1 MVVNFET
8 NLKKNFISRYWG
20 WCAIVPLTLFLL
32 GAGHG
37 RTGTSGRG
45 SFADTTR
52 WPATFGFGRKATAS
66 EITRLDI
73 DVMPDGAGLPAGMG
87 KVSRGRK
94 VYELKCASCHG
105 KNGSE
110 GPFVRLVGVI
120 GDTGRAKTIGNYWPY
135 STTIFDY
142 IRRAMPYNKPG
153 SLADDEVY
161 ALTAF
166 LLYKNRIIDST
177 FVVSAVT
184 LPKISMP
191 ARKLFVDDDR
201 RGGPEV
207 R

>member
-1 MVVNFET
+1 
-8 NLKKNFISRYWG
+8 
-20 WCAIVPLTLFLL
+20 
-32 GAGHG
+32 
-37 RTGTSGRG
+37 
-45 SFADTTR
+45 
-52 WPATFGFGRKATAS
+52 
-66 EITRLDI
+66 
-73 DVMPDGAGLPAGMG
+73 MPHGAGLPAGMG
-87 KVSRGRK
+87 SARRGRT

-110 GPFVRLVGVI
+110 GPFVPLVGVM

-153 SLADDEVY
+153 SLTNDEVY

-166 LLYKNRIIDST
+166 LLYKNRVIDSA
-177 FVVSAVT
+177 FVVTAIT
-184 LPKISMP
+184 LPKITMP
-191 ARKLFVDDDR
+191 ARKFFVGDDR